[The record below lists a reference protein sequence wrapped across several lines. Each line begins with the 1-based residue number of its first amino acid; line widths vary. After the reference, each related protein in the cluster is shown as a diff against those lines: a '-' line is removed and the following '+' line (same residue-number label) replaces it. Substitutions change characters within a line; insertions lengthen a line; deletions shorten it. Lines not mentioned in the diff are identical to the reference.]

1 MASAVYYVLLRDG
14 TWKIQLNGRHF
25 GPCPSRD
32 LAVEV
37 ALAAAKKAAGRGYA
51 SRVVVQDGA
60 LFRTQWSAWDQEEPS
75 RLRA

>member
-14 TWKIQLNGRHF
+14 DWKIQLNGRHF

-37 ALAAAKKAAGRGYA
+37 ALAAAKKAAARGYA
-51 SRVVVQDGA
+51 SRVVVQDGT
-60 LFRTQWSAWDQEEPS
+60 LFRTQWSAWDQEES
-75 RLRA
+75 QRLRA

>member
-14 TWKIQLNGRHF
+14 AWKIQLNGRHF
-25 GPCPSRD
+25 GPCPTRE
-32 LAVEV
+32 LALEV
-37 ALAAAKKAAGRGYA
+37 ALSAAKKAADRGYA

-60 LFRTQWSAWDQEEPS
+60 LFRTEWSAWDQDEAT